1 MIQRNRKFVSLER
14 RTVFVEDTASAKK
27 RGFSE
32 EKKIYALTK
41 CKFME
46 KENVSVKKNHVRA
59 MFFNCKENSTL
70 RSFK

>member
-14 RTVFVEDTASAKK
+14 RTGTASAKK